1 MTYSPSS
8 VLDVPV
14 DAATASTSNPLSF
27 PMSANS
33 ELTEIMMQSNYG
45 PPQPEDTPNNVTS
58 MSTLVMDDTAIQSLQ
73 SACAA
78 DSKPHAES
86 AYAENQFPSVS
97 TISVVGQTN
106 IDCPGD
112 NLAFSSPQGS
122 EASHSSHWTPSCV
135 GVSSQS
141 DFRNATSV
149 RSATHPSP
157 QLDSLHIKTT
167 SRTPPCSSPS
177 QAHFCNLC
185 GKQYRHGASLRNH
198 MRKHESGV
206 LPAKRYRCPH
216 CIYSSQYNRNVTKHI
231 DSTHKSLD
239 NFYPVCSNL
248 ISQPTVKQNLRIK
261 EELATKASSFNWTT
275 RMGADS
281 EVDMFELLPH
291 VTNDRQCTTNFIQ
304 DYHPPASKQTSLRNP
319 NAELADTATSAFS
332 SVPSENSENMP
343 CGNQYHSCPRKPY
356 RCDVPGC
363 IRAFKTLRYLTNHL
377 NDFHND
383 AGYKCSLMNYDSITK
398 TETSNA
404 GMYSERRNSLQE
416 LLSPDIYDSR
426 VRLGDRGS
434 PSVSGFSAI
443 VAPPDGCYHSPPTKR
458 QHSETSLSGP
468 ESQEPHR
475 AYDPYPTNSQSDFLM
490 PAVADVYSFPGPSV
504 HSLPN
509 RHAES
514 TSTVQL
520 RDVRALEGCAF
531 RPANG
536 MPLDPRSSGF
546 STFPPQP
553 ENTSQPRLTIL
564 PTTPSS
570 DYMAGRVGSASSLAV
585 RRNDRPFAH
594 GCLETPQS
602 TVEQLLCASDMSND
616 DAPHSS
622 PSENSKLPDIF
633 YDGSAVDDS
642 HRQVA
647 FDNNSHFPTYY
658 DIGTNRND
666 SVDQNHHCSST
677 PTADSDSLIQGQLNS
692 EADAFFS
699 DLEEILAREQPMFE
713 RDTPNCVNSVSVDS
727 KEFANRSVESSV
739 RSPLQGSNSK
749 LIGTAS
755 LLSGD
760 SGLESWS
767 SSSSCSAGPNSASVW
782 GSQEGVTQMKTSPLA
797 TTPQPPA
804 SSSVAGAYNH
814 RQQCYDQTFVVSQT
828 ANGLPFNEPDPRHI
842 RPATQTDS
850 AFASG
855 CFDSQAV
862 GLCFQTPASTAMGQS
877 PFFPCNV
884 LSAPEHPSSCGQ
896 PLDSHTS
903 SARDFLHLR
912 PTYTHFTSA
921 KPGEQLSGGSEQNL
935 PDALTFTPR
944 ELTFTKRASLSG
956 THDHFPMQDDVH
968 HADAFHGRSELLA
981 SVSYD
986 PDVSNSASSY
996 VHAFGSPTCGF
1007 PDRLATGVPQIRGQ
1021 KSSPYPLTGQNS
1033 VHGVIGHPKLPE
1045 CGPINPYSAHEN
1057 CTASR
1062 TNLLWQSMPS
1072 SYQTPYNS
1080 SGIPHAPHNPA
1091 SYEAHS
1097 QKAQQFTPTPSDLK
1111 SGIPAGANLQP
1122 QHPQSGMGYV
1132 SMDRGNPTILHAAGA
1147 TSERNLPLSC
1157 TNTAWPMNACHSDYT
1172 QQFQPSQAYRA
1183 SYFTPQMYESN
1194 QHHTQLSYPSEPF
1207 VSRQPRCTRTETPDA
1222 SVFAHHSLPYQ
1233 NTPHPLSQFEQQ
1245 QAYKTRNCRPP
1256 ASQSNRLESKI
1267 VRPFKLY
1274 CQRLASSLHPPPCT
1288 PNTYPPVGFDSAL
1301 FSRASDQL
1309 QHHPSS
1315 RNSCRPTVS
1324 VDSGIVSSWSGG
1336 DQSLISGSVPS
1347 VVPRGVAATGVPY
1360 AHGPQSVLFR
1370 RDSTVDHPHHLQD
1383 SNAMVLPFDN
1393 SGGYNQLPT
1402 DRISPYAENRM
1413 SIRPS
1418 RSVVDSVSV
1427 EQDIPREQGQG
1438 VTPALESDPTI
1449 YIHRNSGAPTAL
1461 HNDWPAAPLS
1471 EGVHTANIPQLS
1483 IDRQFGMN
1491 CPSQLIS

>member
-884 LSAPEHPSSCGQ
+884 LSAPEH
-896 PLDSHTS
+896 H
-903 SARDFLHLR
+903 
-912 PTYTHFTSA
+912 
-921 KPGEQLSGGSEQNL
+921 
-935 PDALTFTPR
+935 
-944 ELTFTKRASLSG
+944 
-956 THDHFPMQDDVH
+956 
-968 HADAFHGRSELLA
+968 
-981 SVSYD
+981 
-986 PDVSNSASSY
+986 
-996 VHAFGSPTCGF
+996 
-1007 PDRLATGVPQIRGQ
+1007 
-1021 KSSPYPLTGQNS
+1021 
-1033 VHGVIGHPKLPE
+1033 
-1045 CGPINPYSAHEN
+1045 
-1057 CTASR
+1057 
-1062 TNLLWQSMPS
+1062 
-1072 SYQTPYNS
+1072 QTPYNS